1 MSQAVLRSRTFKILY
16 RRHSEKLE
24 MTSLLKFYLLQDR
37 KCFWLSISIHTYCA
51 CCRFGTDKGKCA
63 HRCRVS
69 HTSTH
74 KHMEAASLSQ
84 SVLAFSYAQ
93 GQKYLSLQE
102 SLKNLRILG
111 ATQKLQRRE
120 PQLSLSYGFMCNVA
134 SGVSAAQPCLVATG
148 CRRGND
154 EV

>member
-1 MSQAVLRSRTFKILY
+1 MHAAASAQIKANVRT
-16 RRHSEKLE
+16 
-24 MTSLLKFYLLQDR
+24 DV
-37 KCFWLSISIHTYCA
+37 
-51 CCRFGTDKGKCA
+51 G
-63 HRCRVS
+63 VS
-69 HTSTH
+69 HTCTH
-74 KHMEAASLSQ
+74 KHEEAASLSQ

-93 GQKYLSLQE
+93 GHKYLPLQE

-111 ATQKLQRRE
+111 ATRKLQKRE